1 MPACPVLPPDA
12 VEPSADKSSHQ
23 YAGITEDGKD
33 SQAAM
38 DNAFKWI
45 LIWGG
50 ILSVVL
56 FILWPCLAL
65 PARVFSKVRPGCPTA
80 RQLLPAT

>member
-1 MPACPVLPPDA
+1 
-12 VEPSADKSSHQ
+12 
-23 YAGITEDGKD
+23 
-33 SQAAM
+33 M

-65 PARVFSKVRPGCPTA
+65 PARVFSKVRIEAVPLHTI
-80 RQLLPAT
+80 RVPATSPQCAAV

>member
-1 MPACPVLPPDA
+1 
-12 VEPSADKSSHQ
+12 
-23 YAGITEDGKD
+23 
-33 SQAAM
+33 M

-65 PARVFSKVRPGCPTA
+65 PARVFSKVRLVNVPLQVSRCLPIERSALQSDT
-80 RQLLPAT
+80 RNQPLLSADG